1 MKRDAQTRVYRGN
14 GNDEFSQENIL
25 CMIRRCYLA
34 DNEVWTPI
42 SRDERR
48 FVVDFQ
54 FSVKTH
60 RIVTVVDA
68 IQTKL

>member
-1 MKRDAQTRVYRGN
+1 MKRDTQTRVFRGN

-25 CMIRRCYLA
+25 YMIRRCYLA

-48 FVVDFQ
+48 FRRVSYLIFNSQ
-54 FSVKTH
+54 W
-60 RIVTVVDA
+60 
-68 IQTKL
+68 KLTESSL